1 MELKRKIYHTYLLV
15 LFIELSCTENPFW
28 SDPPTTVMKLT
39 GIVNTDNNIT
49 NAPAY
54 VWLEGLDIDT
64 VTNDNN
70 EFIIELNSTQTPNG
84 NINGPL
90 KTYFYL
96 HNYRIDHATIYFT
109 DGHFSDSQTDF
120 STDGELLEPVL
131 LEKLVSAETSLPP
144 IFNTSFEETLKVKL
158 DLDVHNSA
166 TWLIGYKRVL
176 SQNIYLPSG
185 VIFRSILHP
194 QVIHINRLYH
204 DSIVPL
210 EYDPGSAITWT
221 YEIDSD
227 SLHTLSGDYEVFP
240 FFLVNQD
247 HVPDDLLYSLGI
259 DDIFTINS
267 EYLQLP
273 MDMTPGTLTVQ

>member
-1 MELKRKIYHTYLLV
+1 MELKKKKYHTYLLA

-64 VTNDNN
+64 VTNDNY

-90 KTYFYL
+90 RTYFYL

-158 DLDVHNSA
+158 YLDVHNSA
-166 TWLIGYKRVL
+166 TWLIGY
-176 SQNIYLPSG
+176 
-185 VIFRSILHP
+185 
-194 QVIHINRLYH
+194 
-204 DSIVPL
+204 
-210 EYDPGSAITWT
+210 
-221 YEIDSD
+221 
-227 SLHTLSGDYEVFP
+227 
-240 FFLVNQD
+240 
-247 HVPDDLLYSLGI
+247 
-259 DDIFTINS
+259 
-267 EYLQLP
+267 
-273 MDMTPGTLTVQ
+273 

>member
-1 MELKRKIYHTYLLV
+1 MELKKKIYHTYLLA

-70 EFIIELNSTQTPNG
+70 EFIIELNSTQTSNG

-90 KTYFYL
+90 RTYFYL

-176 SQNIYLPSG
+176 SQNRYLPSG
-185 VIFRSILHP
+185 VIFRSILYP

>member
-1 MELKRKIYHTYLLV
+1 MELKKKIYHTYLLA

-185 VIFRSILHP
+185 VIFRSILYP

-210 EYDPGSAITWT
+210 EYDQGSAITWT

>member
-54 VWLEGLDIDT
+54 IWLEGLDIDT

-70 EFIIELNSTQTPNG
+70 EFIIELNNTQTSNG

-144 IFNTSFEETLKVKL
+144 IFNTSFEETLTVKL

-166 TWLIGYKRVL
+166 TWLIGYKSVL
-176 SQNIYLPSG
+176 SQNMYLPSG
-185 VIFRSILHP
+185 VIFRSILYP

>member
-1 MELKRKIYHTYLLV
+1 MELKKKIYHTYLLA

-70 EFIIELNSTQTPNG
+70 EFIIELNSTQTSNG

-90 KTYFYL
+90 RTYFYL

-144 IFNTSFEETLKVKL
+144 IFNTSFEETLTVKL

-176 SQNIYLPSG
+176 SQNMYLPSG
-185 VIFRSILHP
+185 VIFRSILYP

>member
-1 MELKRKIYHTYLLV
+1 MELKKKIYHTYLLA

-90 KTYFYL
+90 RTYFYL

-144 IFNTSFEETLKVKL
+144 IFNTSFEETLTVKL

-176 SQNIYLPSG
+176 SQNMYLPSG
-185 VIFRSILHP
+185 VIFRSILYP

-210 EYDPGSAITWT
+210 EYDPGNAITWT

-227 SLHTLSGDYEVFP
+227 SLYTLSGDYEVFP
-240 FFLVNQD
+240 FFIVNQD

-259 DDIFTINS
+259 DDISTINS

>member
-1 MELKRKIYHTYLLV
+1 MELKKKIYHTYLLA

-176 SQNIYLPSG
+176 SQNMYLPSG
-185 VIFRSILHP
+185 VIFRSILYP

-204 DSIVPL
+204 DSIVPI
-210 EYDPGSAITWT
+210 EYDQGSAITWT

-227 SLHTLSGDYEVFP
+227 SLDTLSGDYEVFP

>member
-1 MELKRKIYHTYLLV
+1 MELKKKIYHTYLLA

-90 KTYFYL
+90 RTYFYL

-144 IFNTSFEETLKVKL
+144 IFNTSFEETLTVKL

-176 SQNIYLPSG
+176 SQNMYLPSG
-185 VIFRSILHP
+185 VIFRSILYP

>member
-1 MELKRKIYHTYLLV
+1 MELKKKIYHTYLLA

-54 VWLEGLDIDT
+54 VWLEGLDIDS

-90 KTYFYL
+90 RTYFYL

-144 IFNTSFEETLKVKL
+144 IFNTSFEETLTVKL

-176 SQNIYLPSG
+176 SQNMYLPSG
-185 VIFRSILHP
+185 VIFRSILYP

>member
-1 MELKRKIYHTYLLV
+1 MELKKKIYHTYLLA

-54 VWLEGLDIDT
+54 IWLEGLDIDT

-70 EFIIELNSTQTPNG
+70 EFIIELNNTQTPNG

-144 IFNTSFEETLKVKL
+144 IFNTSFEETLTVKL

-176 SQNIYLPSG
+176 SQNMYLPSG
-185 VIFRSILHP
+185 VIFRSILYP

>member
-1 MELKRKIYHTYLLV
+1 MELKKKIYHTYLLA

-176 SQNIYLPSG
+176 SQNMYLPSG
-185 VIFRSILHP
+185 VIFRSILYP

-210 EYDPGSAITWT
+210 EYDQGSAITWT

-227 SLHTLSGDYEVFP
+227 SLDTLSGDYEVFP

>member
-1 MELKRKIYHTYLLV
+1 
-15 LFIELSCTENPFW
+15 
-28 SDPPTTVMKLT
+28 MKLT

-176 SQNIYLPSG
+176 SQNMYLPSG
-185 VIFRSILHP
+185 VIFRSILYP

-227 SLHTLSGDYEVFP
+227 SLDTLSGDYEVFP

>member
-1 MELKRKIYHTYLLV
+1 MELKKKIYYTYLLV

-144 IFNTSFEETLKVKL
+144 IFNTSFEETLTVKL

-176 SQNIYLPSG
+176 SQNMYLPSG
-185 VIFRSILHP
+185 VIFRSILYP

-247 HVPDDLLYSLGI
+247 HVPDELLYSLGI

>member
-1 MELKRKIYHTYLLV
+1 MELKKKIYHTYLLA

-54 VWLEGLDIDT
+54 IWLEGLDIDT

-90 KTYFYL
+90 RTYFYL

-176 SQNIYLPSG
+176 SQNMYLPSG
-185 VIFRSILHP
+185 VIFRSILYP

-227 SLHTLSGDYEVFP
+227 SLDTLSGDYEVFP
-240 FFLVNQD
+240 FFLVNQE

>member
-1 MELKRKIYHTYLLV
+1 MELKKKIYHTYLLA

-70 EFIIELNSTQTPNG
+70 EFIIELNNTQTSNG

-176 SQNIYLPSG
+176 SQNMYLPSG
-185 VIFRSILHP
+185 VIFRSILYP

-227 SLHTLSGDYEVFP
+227 SLDTLSGDYEVFP

>member
-1 MELKRKIYHTYLLV
+1 MELKKKIYQTYLLV

-28 SDPPTTVMKLT
+28 SDPPTKVMKLS
-39 GIVNTDNNIT
+39 GIVSSEHNIT

-54 VWLEGLDIDT
+54 VWLEGLNIDT

-70 EFIIELNSTQTPNG
+70 EFIIDLNSTQTPNG

-90 KTYFYL
+90 KTYFYI
-96 HNYRIDHATIYFT
+96 HNYRIDHVTIYFT

-120 STDGELLEPVL
+120 SIDGELLEPVL
-131 LEKLVSAETSLPP
+131 LEKLVSASISVPP
-144 IFNTSFEETLKVKL
+144 IFNTSFEETLIVKL
-158 DLDVHNSA
+158 DLDLHSST

-176 SQNIYLPSG
+176 SQNVYLPSG
-185 VIFRSILHP
+185 VIFRSKLDAR
-194 QVIHINRLYH
+194 VIHINRLYQ

-210 EYDPGSAITWT
+210 EYDSGSAITWT

-227 SLHTLSGDYEVFP
+227 SLQILSGVYDVLP
-240 FFLVNQD
+240 FFIVSQGQ
-247 HVPDDLLYSLGI
+247 VPDDLLNSLGI

-273 MDMTPGTLTVQ
+273 IDVTPGTLTIE

>member
-70 EFIIELNSTQTPNG
+70 EFIIELNNTQTPNG

-176 SQNIYLPSG
+176 SQNMYLPSG
-185 VIFRSILHP
+185 VIFRSILYP

-227 SLHTLSGDYEVFP
+227 SLDTLSGDYEVFP
-240 FFLVNQD
+240 FFIVNQD

>member
-1 MELKRKIYHTYLLV
+1 MELKKKIYHTYLLA

-70 EFIIELNSTQTPNG
+70 EFIIELNNTQTSNG

-90 KTYFYL
+90 RTYFYL

-176 SQNIYLPSG
+176 SQNMYLPSG
-185 VIFRSILHP
+185 VIFRSILYP

-227 SLHTLSGDYEVFP
+227 SLDTLSGDYEVFP

>member
-1 MELKRKIYHTYLLV
+1 MELKKKIYHTYLLA

-144 IFNTSFEETLKVKL
+144 IFNTSFEETLTVKL

-185 VIFRSILHP
+185 VIFRSILYP

>member
-1 MELKRKIYHTYLLV
+1 MELKKNIYHTYLLA
-15 LFIELSCTENPFW
+15 LFIELSCTDNPFW
-28 SDPPTTVMKLT
+28 TDPPTTVMKLT
-39 GIVNTDNNIT
+39 GIVNTENNIT
-49 NAPAY
+49 GAPAY
-54 VWLEGLDIDT
+54 VWLEGMDIDT

-109 DGHFSDSQTDF
+109 DGHFSDTQTDF
-120 STDGELLEPVL
+120 STNGELLEPVL
-131 LEKLVSAETSLPP
+131 LEKLVSAEISIPP

-158 DLDVHNSA
+158 YLDVHNST

-176 SQNIYLPSG
+176 SQNMYLPSG
-185 VIFRSILHP
+185 VIFRSKLDP
-194 QVIHINRLYH
+194 QVIHIDRLYH

-210 EYDPGSAITWT
+210 EYGPGSAITWT

-227 SLHTLSGDYEVFP
+227 SLQTLSGEYAVFP
-240 FFLVNQD
+240 FFIVSQD

-259 DDIFTINS
+259 NDIFTINS

-273 MDMTPGTLTVQ
+273 MDMTPGTLIVQ

>member
-1 MELKRKIYHTYLLV
+1 MELKKKIYHTYLLA

-109 DGHFSDSQTDF
+109 DGHFSDSQADF

-185 VIFRSILHP
+185 VIFRSILYP

-227 SLHTLSGDYEVFP
+227 SLDTLSGDYDVFP

>member
-90 KTYFYL
+90 RTYFYL

-176 SQNIYLPSG
+176 SQNMYLPSG
-185 VIFRSILHP
+185 VIFRSILYP

-247 HVPDDLLYSLGI
+247 HVPDELLYSLGI

>member
-1 MELKRKIYHTYLLV
+1 MELKKKKYHTYLLA

-90 KTYFYL
+90 RTYFYL

-144 IFNTSFEETLKVKL
+144 IFNTSFEETLTVKL

-176 SQNIYLPSG
+176 SQNMYLPSG
-185 VIFRSILHP
+185 VIFRSILSP

-227 SLHTLSGDYEVFP
+227 SLDTLSGDYEVFP

>member
-1 MELKRKIYHTYLLV
+1 MELKKKIYHTYLLA

-54 VWLEGLDIDT
+54 IWLEGLDIDT

-90 KTYFYL
+90 RTYFYL

-166 TWLIGYKRVL
+166 MWLIGYKRVL
-176 SQNIYLPSG
+176 SQNMYLPSG
-185 VIFRSILHP
+185 VIFRSILYP

-247 HVPDDLLYSLGI
+247 HVPDELLYSLGI

>member
-1 MELKRKIYHTYLLV
+1 MELKKKIYHTYLLA

-70 EFIIELNSTQTPNG
+70 EFIIEPNSTQTPNG

-90 KTYFYL
+90 RTYFYL

-185 VIFRSILHP
+185 VIFRSILYP

-210 EYDPGSAITWT
+210 EYDQGSAITWT

-227 SLHTLSGDYEVFP
+227 SLDTLSGDYEVFP

>member
-1 MELKRKIYHTYLLV
+1 MELKKKIYYTYLLA

-90 KTYFYL
+90 RTYFYL

-144 IFNTSFEETLKVKL
+144 IFNTSFEETLTVKL

-176 SQNIYLPSG
+176 SQNMYLPSG
-185 VIFRSILHP
+185 VIFRSILYP

-227 SLHTLSGDYEVFP
+227 SLDTLSGDYEVFP

>member
-1 MELKRKIYHTYLLV
+1 
-15 LFIELSCTENPFW
+15 
-28 SDPPTTVMKLT
+28 MKLT

-70 EFIIELNSTQTPNG
+70 EFIIELNNTQTSNG

-90 KTYFYL
+90 RTYFYL

-176 SQNIYLPSG
+176 SQNMYLPSG
-185 VIFRSILHP
+185 VIFRSILYP

>member
-1 MELKRKIYHTYLLV
+1 MELKKNIYHTYLLA
-15 LFIELSCTENPFW
+15 LFIKLSCTDNPFW
-28 SDPPTTVMKLT
+28 TDPPTTVMKLT

-54 VWLEGLDIDT
+54 VLLEGLDIDT

-70 EFIIELNSTQTPNG
+70 EFIIELNNTQTPNG

-120 STDGELLEPVL
+120 STDGELLQPVL

-176 SQNIYLPSG
+176 SQNMYLPSG
-185 VIFRSILHP
+185 VIFRSILYP

-227 SLHTLSGDYEVFP
+227 SLQIPSGEYSVFP
-240 FFLVNQD
+240 FFIVNQD

>member
-1 MELKRKIYHTYLLV
+1 MELKKKIYHTYLLA

-54 VWLEGLDIDT
+54 IWLEGLDIDT

-70 EFIIELNSTQTPNG
+70 EFIIELNNTQTSNG

-90 KTYFYL
+90 RTYFYL

-144 IFNTSFEETLKVKL
+144 IFNTSFEETLTVKL

-176 SQNIYLPSG
+176 SQNMYLPSG
-185 VIFRSILHP
+185 VIFRSILYP

>member
-1 MELKRKIYHTYLLV
+1 MELKKKIYHTYLLA

-90 KTYFYL
+90 RTYFYL

-176 SQNIYLPSG
+176 SQNMYLPSG
-185 VIFRSILHP
+185 VIFRSILYP

-204 DSIVPL
+204 DSIVPV
-210 EYDPGSAITWT
+210 EYDSGSAITWT

>member
-1 MELKRKIYHTYLLV
+1 MELKRKIYHTYLLA

-28 SDPPTTVMKLT
+28 SDPPTIVMKLT

-185 VIFRSILHP
+185 VIFRSILYP

>member
-1 MELKRKIYHTYLLV
+1 MELKKKIYHTYLLA

-54 VWLEGLDIDT
+54 IWLEGLDIDT

-70 EFIIELNSTQTPNG
+70 EFIIELNNTQTPNG

-144 IFNTSFEETLKVKL
+144 IFNTSFEETLTVKL
-158 DLDVHNSA
+158 NLDVHNSA

-176 SQNIYLPSG
+176 SQNMYLPSG
-185 VIFRSILHP
+185 VIFRSILYP

>member
-1 MELKRKIYHTYLLV
+1 MELKKKIYHTYLLA

-70 EFIIELNSTQTPNG
+70 EFIIELNNTQTSNG

-90 KTYFYL
+90 RTYFYL

-176 SQNIYLPSG
+176 SQNMYLPSG
-185 VIFRSILHP
+185 VIFRSILYP